1 MPLDKIRRVAP
12 IVVFVGLV
20 VASLIYLTVVSGE
33 GKGPLTASG
42 TVEAVQVGVA
52 SEVSGR
58 VLEVL
63 VAEGEPVQAGD
74 PVLRLDSR
82 LLEAQRQRAVAA
94 GEAAVAAAQLELIS
108 AQQALDALYE
118 NAPLAAAQ
126 AELALATA
134 RDALD
139 DARRIKTYQQKGN
152 RATQETLDGAEAA
165 LTLAEDALDRAQAAY
180 NRTTSLPE
188 TDPTR
193 AAARAALEAARRQR
207 DNAESS
213 LNWYRGEPSDIDQ
226 AILTAKVSLAQAQ
239 LADAERR
246 FAELSAGPD
255 PDLLSQAGARL
266 TLARASLAAAQAQA
280 KVDAETIDLQLDKLL
295 VTAPL
300 SGVVLARSIEPGE
313 VLLAGAPA
321 LSIGQ
326 LDRLT
331 VTVFL
336 PEDRY
341 GQVDLGD
348 HVDLSVD
355 AFPDRL
361 FDAVVTR
368 IADRAEFTPRNV
380 QTQEG
385 RRTTV
390 FAIELTVADPDGL
403 LKPGMPADVT
413 FGAG

>member
-1 MPLDKIRRVAP
+1 MPLDRIRRVAP
-12 IVVFVGLV
+12 IVLFGGLV
-20 VASLIYLTVVSGE
+20 VAGLIYLTVVSGE

-63 VAEGEPVQAGD
+63 VDEGERVQAGD

-82 LLEAQRQRAVAA
+82 LQEAQRERALAA

-108 AQQALDALYE
+108 AQVALDALYD

-126 AELALATA
+126 AELALANA

-139 DARRIKTYQQKGN
+139 DAQRIKTYQQKGN

-165 LTLAEDALDRAQAAY
+165 VTLAEQALDRAQTAY
-180 NRTTSLPE
+180 DRTVYLPE
-188 TDPTR
+188 NHPTR

-207 DNAESS
+207 DNAKAS
-213 LNWYRGEPSDIDQ
+213 LNWYKGEPSDIDQ
-226 AILTAKVSLAQAQ
+226 AILSAKVTLAQAQ
-239 LADAERR
+239 LGDAQRR
-246 FAELSAGPD
+246 YEELSAGPD
-255 PDLLSQAGARL
+255 PDLLAQAGARL
-266 TLARASLAAAQAQA
+266 TLARASLAAARAQA
-280 KVDAETIDLQLDKLL
+280 TVEAETIDLQLDKLL

-300 SGVVLARSIEPGE
+300 NGVVLARSIEPGE
-313 VLLAGAPA
+313 VLIAGAQA

-348 HVDLSVD
+348 HVQLAVD
-355 AFPDRL
+355 AFPDQA

>member
-1 MPLDKIRRVAP
+1 MPLDRIRRVAP
-12 IVVFVGLV
+12 IVVFGGLV
-20 VASLIYLTVVSGE
+20 VAGLIYLTLVSGE

-63 VAEGEPVQAGD
+63 VEEGESVRAGD

-82 LLEAQRQRAVAA
+82 LVEAQRERAVAA

-108 AQQALDALYE
+108 AQVALDALYD

-126 AELALATA
+126 AELALANA

-139 DARRIKTYQQKGN
+139 DAQRIKTYQQKGN

-165 LTLAEDALDRAQAAY
+165 LTLAEQALDRAQTAY
-180 NRTTSLPE
+180 DRTTSLPE
-188 TDPTR
+188 NHPTR

-207 DNAESS
+207 DQAEAS
-213 LNWYRGEPSDIDQ
+213 LNWFKGAPSDIDQ
-226 AILTAKVSLAQAQ
+226 AILSAKVSLAQAQ
-239 LADAERR
+239 LGDAQRR
-246 FAELSAGPD
+246 FEELSAGPD
-255 PDLLSQAGARL
+255 LDLLAQAGARL
-266 TLARASLAAAQAQA
+266 TLAKASLAAARAQA
-280 KVDAETIDLQLDKLL
+280 TVEAETIDLQLDKLL

-300 SGVVLARSIEPGE
+300 KGVVLARSIEPGE
-313 VLLAGAPA
+313 VLLAGAQA

-348 HVDLSVD
+348 HVELAVD
-355 AFPDRL
+355 AFPDQI

-390 FAIELTVADPDGL
+390 FAIELTVADPGGL

>member
-1 MPLDKIRRVAP
+1 MPLDRIRRVAP
-12 IVVFVGLV
+12 IAVFAGLV
-20 VASLIYLTVVSGE
+20 VAGLIYLMVVSGE

-63 VAEGEPVQAGD
+63 VAEGETVQAGD

-82 LLEAQRQRAVAA
+82 LLEAQRERAVAA

-108 AQQALDALYE
+108 AQQALDTLYE

-126 AELALATA
+126 AELALANA

-139 DARRIKTYQQKGN
+139 DAQRLNTYQQKGN

-165 LTLAEDALDRAQAAY
+165 VTLAEQALDRAQTAY
-180 NRTTSLPE
+180 DRTTSLPE
-188 TDPTR
+188 NHPTR

-207 DNAESS
+207 DKAEAS
-213 LNWYRGEPSDIDQ
+213 LNWYKGEPSDIDQ
-226 AILTAKVSLAQAQ
+226 AILSAKVSLAQAQ
-239 LADAERR
+239 LGDAELR
-246 FAELSAGPD
+246 FEDLSAGPD

-266 TLARASLAAAQAQA
+266 TLAKASLAAARAQA
-280 KVDAETIDLQLDKLL
+280 RVDAETLDLQLDKLL

-313 VLLAGAPA
+313 VLIAGAQA

-348 HVDLSVD
+348 HVQLAVD
-355 AFPDRL
+355 AFPDQA

-368 IADRAEFTPRNV
+368 IADQAEFTPRNV

-390 FAIELTVADPDGL
+390 FGIELTVSDPGGL

>member
-1 MPLDKIRRVAP
+1 MPLDRIRRVAP
-12 IVVFVGLV
+12 IAVFAGLV
-20 VASLIYLTVVSGE
+20 VAGLIYLMVVSGE

-63 VAEGEPVQAGD
+63 VAEGETVQAGD

-82 LLEAQRQRAVAA
+82 LLEAQRERAVAA

-108 AQQALDALYE
+108 AQQALDTLYE
-118 NAPLAAAQ
+118 NVPLAAAQ
-126 AELALATA
+126 AELALANA

-139 DARRIKTYQQKGN
+139 DAQRLNTYQQKGN

-165 LTLAEDALDRAQAAY
+165 LTLAEQALDRAQTAY
-180 NRTTSLPE
+180 DRTTSLPE
-188 TDPTR
+188 NHPTR

-207 DNAESS
+207 DNAKAS
-213 LNWYRGEPSDIDQ
+213 LNWYKGEPSDIDQ
-226 AILTAKVSLAQAQ
+226 AILSAKVSLAQAQ
-239 LADAERR
+239 LGDAELR
-246 FAELSAGPD
+246 FEELSAGPD
-255 PDLLSQAGARL
+255 PDLLSQTSARL
-266 TLARASLAAAQAQA
+266 TLAKASLAAARAQA
-280 KVDAETIDLQLDKLL
+280 RVDAETLDLQLDKLL

-313 VLLAGAPA
+313 VLIAGAQA

-348 HVDLSVD
+348 HVQLAVD
-355 AFPDRL
+355 AFPDQA

-390 FAIELTVADPDGL
+390 FGIELTVSDPGGL

>member
-1 MPLDKIRRVAP
+1 MPLDRIRRVAP
-12 IVVFVGLV
+12 IVVFAGLV
-20 VASLIYLTVVSGE
+20 VAGLIYLMVVSGE

-58 VLEVL
+58 VLDVL
-63 VAEGEPVQAGD
+63 VAEGETVQAGD

-82 LLEAQRQRAVAA
+82 LLEAQRERAVAA

-108 AQQALDALYE
+108 AQQALDTLYE

-126 AELALATA
+126 AELALANA

-139 DARRIKTYQQKGN
+139 DAQRLNTYQQKGN

-165 LTLAEDALDRAQAAY
+165 VTLAEQALDRAQTAY
-180 NRTTSLPE
+180 DRTTSLPE
-188 TDPTR
+188 NHPTR

-207 DNAESS
+207 DKAEAS
-213 LNWYRGEPSDIDQ
+213 LNWYKGEPSDIDQ
-226 AILTAKVSLAQAQ
+226 AILSAKVSLAQAQ
-239 LADAERR
+239 LGDAELR
-246 FAELSAGPD
+246 FEELSAGPD
-255 PDLLSQAGARL
+255 PDLLSQTSARL
-266 TLARASLAAAQAQA
+266 TLAKASLAAARAQA
-280 KVDAETIDLQLDKLL
+280 RVDAETLDLQLDKLL

-313 VLLAGAPA
+313 VLIAGAQA

-348 HVDLSVD
+348 HVQLAVD
-355 AFPDRL
+355 AFPDQA

-390 FAIELTVADPDGL
+390 FGIELTVSDPGGL

>member
-1 MPLDKIRRVAP
+1 MPLDRIRRMAP
-12 IVVFVGLV
+12 IVVFAGLV
-20 VASLIYLTVVSGE
+20 VAGLVYLMVVSGE

-63 VAEGEPVQAGD
+63 VAEGETVQAGD

-82 LLEAQRQRAVAA
+82 LLEAQRERAVAA

-108 AQQALDALYE
+108 AQQALDTLYE

-126 AELALATA
+126 AELALANA

-139 DARRIKTYQQKGN
+139 DAPRLNTYQQKGN

-165 LTLAEDALDRAQAAY
+165 VTLAEQALDRAQTAY
-180 NRTTSLPE
+180 DRTTSLPE
-188 TDPTR
+188 NHPTR

-207 DNAESS
+207 DKAEAS
-213 LNWYRGEPSDIDQ
+213 LNWYKGEPSDIDQ
-226 AILTAKVSLAQAQ
+226 AILSAKVSLAQAQ
-239 LADAERR
+239 LGDAELR
-246 FAELSAGPD
+246 FEDLSAGPD

-266 TLARASLAAAQAQA
+266 TLAKASLAAARAQA
-280 KVDAETIDLQLDKLL
+280 RVDAETLDLQLDKLL

-313 VLLAGAPA
+313 VLIAGAQA

-348 HVDLSVD
+348 HVQLAVD
-355 AFPDRL
+355 AFPDQA

-368 IADRAEFTPRNV
+368 IADQAEFTPRNV

-390 FAIELTVADPDGL
+390 FGIELTVSDPGGL

>member
-20 VASLIYLTVVSGE
+20 VAGLIYLTVVSGE
-33 GKGPLTASG
+33 GRGPLTASG

-63 VAEGEPVQAGD
+63 VAEGERVQAGD

-82 LLEAQRQRAVAA
+82 LLEAQRERAVAA
-94 GEAAVAAAQLELIS
+94 GEAAVAAAQLELIT
-108 AQQALDALYE
+108 AQQALDSLYE
-118 NAPLAAAQ
+118 DAPLAAAQ
-126 AELALATA
+126 AELALANA

-139 DARRIKTYQQKGN
+139 DAQRIKTYQQKGN
-152 RATQETLDGAEAA
+152 RATQETLDGAEAG

-180 NRTTSLPE
+180 DRTVSLPE
-188 TDPTR
+188 NHPTR

-207 DNAESS
+207 DNAEST
-213 LNWYRGEPSDIDQ
+213 LNWYKGEPSDIDQ
-226 AILTAKVSLAQAQ
+226 AILSAKVSLAQAQ
-239 LADAERR
+239 LGDAQLR
-246 FAELSAGPD
+246 FEELSAGPD

-266 TLARASLAAAQAQA
+266 TLAKASLAAARAQAQ
-280 KVDAETIDLQLDKLL
+280 VDAETIDLQLDKLL

-300 SGVVLARSIEPGE
+300 GGVVLARSIEPGE
-313 VLLAGAPA
+313 VLLAGAQA

-326 LDRLT
+326 LDQLT

-348 HVDLSVD
+348 HVQLAVD
-355 AFPDRL
+355 AFPDQA

-390 FAIELTVADPDGL
+390 FAIELTVSDPGGL